1 MQYIGQTAIGG
12 EQFWIWSDG
21 VETWLAEPNDHAG
34 VEIKG
39 SRRPLTAEEWEAHFG
54 PAVLERAKT
63 AALADVDHVTA
74 TRIAAGV
81 PLPEPWPGVRLSA
94 SLNAQFN
101 WWNRYERRASLTF
114 PIPYP
119 SADNSSIIQVK
130 SVDEVELI
138 YLTGDAWVQ
147 GHLRASTEAKA
158 AILACSTIE
167 EVEAVATAFKAE
179 K

>member
-1 MQYIGQTAIGG
+1 MMDLGGKLFDGKQVWAQT
-12 EQFWIWSDG
+12 DG
-21 VETWLAEPNDHAG
+21 SEVWCVWPETAVE
-34 VEIKG
+34 VEG
-39 SRRPLTAEEWEAHFG
+39 SRRALTPEEFEAHFG
-54 PAVLERAKT
+54 PAALTRSKA
-63 AALADVDHVTA
+63 AALAMIDQVTGE
-74 TRIAAGV
+74 RIAAGA

-101 WWNRYERRASLTF
+101 WLNRYERRATLTF

-130 SVDEVELI
+130 SVEEVELI

-158 AILACSTIE
+158 AILACAAIE